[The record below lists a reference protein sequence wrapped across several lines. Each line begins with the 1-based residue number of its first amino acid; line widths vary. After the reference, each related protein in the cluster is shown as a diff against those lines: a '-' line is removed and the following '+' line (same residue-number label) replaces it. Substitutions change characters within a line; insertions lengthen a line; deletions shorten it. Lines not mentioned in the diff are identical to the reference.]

1 MKLLALA
8 LLPFTALAFQPDV
21 VLDDTDSTKVELV
34 GPWAAETNLTYGFRG
49 TSKVITSATVNAA
62 EYARFHTLL
71 PVSGPWKVFVWH
83 NGRTGFGN
91 VVDAVVKAAG
101 GEFSTSKMAQH
112 TYSGQWMLL
121 GTYWFDSAEEAE
133 VKLCH
138 NNSGSLSADA
148 VRFSFAAPEVVLD
161 STGDS
166 TGVALYNATGIS
178 SAAWGSVSPVL
189 SGNEMNLRRSST
201 VNAHVD
207 FSPVLPTPGDYEV
220 SVWLP
225 RRGGDWVTSGKTGV
239 TSVQVEV
246 VARSGSTTH
255 TVNLPP
261 DNGPSEGAWVQVG
274 TAPFRF
280 DQTPV
285 GQSGGPAKVIIKG
298 PTSTAQCVP
307 ADAVRWTKVGT
318 LGVYQDDED
327 PVGPP
332 GVTLG
337 TKLAGQTAN
346 WLQEGVT
353 DRLARRFYYYN
364 YQPFGLRSSKAG
376 NNNQKATYSPP
387 LPEQGYYDVY
397 IWYPWTSVNAP
408 TSVVTISGTYN
419 AAGQSVSSSVNVDQS
434 SDAGKWTHIGRY
446 ILDANLPG
454 ETFKSWVS
462 IEPGNNAA
470 GKYTK
475 ADAVLFL
482 RDGEESDV
490 DGDGLTD
497 WREIVLGTSSS
508 TALNSDGI
516 AIGWDTDGDGLSDGY
531 EVSLGLNPL
540 TGLVPTTDPAIVGFT
555 VNTPLTPSA
564 PSAQ

>member
-8 LLPFTALAFQPDV
+8 LIPFTAFAFQPDV
-21 VLDDTDSTKVELV
+21 VLDDADSTKVELV

-49 TSKVITSATVNAA
+49 TSKVITSATVNPA

-91 VVDAVVKAAG
+91 EVDAVVKAAG
-101 GEFSTSKMAQH
+101 GELSASKVAQH
-112 TYSGQWMLL
+112 VYSGQWMLL

-133 VKLCH
+133 VKICH

-148 VRFSFAAPEVVLD
+148 VRFSFASPEVVLD

-166 TGVALYNATGIS
+166 TGIALYNATVIS
-178 SAAWGSVSPVL
+178 SAAWGSVSPIL
-189 SGNEMNLRRSST
+189 SANEMNLRRSST

-246 VARSGSTTH
+246 VARAGSTTH
-255 TVNLPP
+255 TVELPP
-261 DNGPSEGAWVQVG
+261 DNGQSEGAWVQVG

-280 DQTPV
+280 DQTLV

-298 PTSTAQCVP
+298 PTSTTQCVP

-318 LGVYQDDED
+318 LGLYQDDED

-346 WLQEGVT
+346 WLQEGIS

-376 NNNQKATYSPP
+376 NNNQKATYTP
-387 LPEQGYYDVY
+387 LIAEQGLFDVY
-397 IWYPWTSVNAP
+397 VWYPYYTGNSPTTKVSVQARITATTSGLVTRTVNQ
-408 TSVVTISGTYN
+408 TIE
-419 AAGQSVSSSVNVDQS
+419 
-434 SDAGKWTHIGRY
+434 AGKWTHVGRY
-446 ILDANLPG
+446 ILDPNLPG
-454 ETFKSWVS
+454 QPAKSWLS
-462 IEPGNNAA
+462 IEPEGNT
-470 GKYTK
+470 GTQFTK

-482 RDGEESDV
+482 RDGEDTDL
-490 DGDGLTD
+490 DGDGLLD
-497 WREIVLGTSSS
+497 RLEDLLGTDI
-508 TALNSDGI
+508 ANRDGNNDGLI
-516 AIGWDTDGDGLSDGY
+516 RAWDTDGDGLSDGY
-531 EVSLGLNPL
+531 EFSLGLNPL
-540 TGLVPTTDPAIVGFT
+540 SALVPTSDSSIVGFT
-555 VNTPLTPSA
+555 VITPLTPA
-564 PSAQ
+564 PTAQ

>member
-8 LLPFTALAFQPDV
+8 LIPFTAFAFQPDV
-21 VLDDTDSTKVELV
+21 VLDDADSTKVELV

-49 TSKVITSATVNAA
+49 TSKVITSATVNPA

-91 VVDAVVKAAG
+91 EVDAVVKAAG
-101 GEFSTSKMAQH
+101 GELSASKVAQH
-112 TYSGQWMLL
+112 VYSGQWMLL

-133 VKLCH
+133 VKICH

-148 VRFSFAAPEVVLD
+148 VRFSFASPEVVLD

-166 TGVALYNATGIS
+166 TGIALYNATVIS
-178 SAAWGSVSPVL
+178 SAAWGSVSPIL
-189 SGNEMNLRRSST
+189 SANEMNLRRSST

-246 VARSGSTTH
+246 VARAGSTTH
-255 TVNLPP
+255 TVELPP
-261 DNGPSEGAWVQVG
+261 DNGQSEGAWVQVG

-280 DQTPV
+280 DQTLV

-298 PTSTAQCVP
+298 PTSTTQCVP

-318 LGVYQDDED
+318 LGLYQDDED

-346 WLQEGVT
+346 WLQEGIS

-376 NNNQKATYSPP
+376 NNNQKATYTP
-387 LPEQGYYDVY
+387 LIAEQGLFDVY
-397 IWYPWTSVNAP
+397 VWYPYYTGNSPTTKVSVQARITATTSGLVTRTVNQ
-408 TSVVTISGTYN
+408 TIE
-419 AAGQSVSSSVNVDQS
+419 
-434 SDAGKWTHIGRY
+434 AGKWTHVGRY
-446 ILDANLPG
+446 ILDPNLPG
-454 ETFKSWVS
+454 QPAKSWLS
-462 IEPGNNAA
+462 IEPEGNT
-470 GKYTK
+470 GTQFTK

-482 RDGEESDV
+482 RDGEDTDL
-490 DGDGLTD
+490 DGDGLLD
-497 WREIVLGTSSS
+497 RLEDLLGTDL
-508 TALNSDGI
+508 ANRDGNNDGVI
-516 AIGWDTDGDGLSDGY
+516 RAWDTDGDGMSDGD
-531 EVSLGLNPL
+531 EWRLGRNPL
-540 TGLVPTTDPAIVGFT
+540 QAAGDGSALMTLSVHTPTTR
-555 VNTPLTPSA
+555 
-564 PSAQ
+564 

>member
-91 VVDAVVKAAG
+91 EVDAVVKAAG

-318 LGVYQDDED
+318 LGIYQDDED

-376 NNNQKATYSPP
+376 NNNQKATYTP
-387 LPEQGYYDVY
+387 LIAEQGLFDVY
-397 IWYPWTSVNAP
+397 VWYPYYTGNSPTTKVSVQARITATTSGLVTRTVNQ
-408 TSVVTISGTYN
+408 TIE
-419 AAGQSVSSSVNVDQS
+419 
-434 SDAGKWTHIGRY
+434 AGKWTHVGRY
-446 ILDANLPG
+446 ILDPNLPG
-454 ETFKSWVS
+454 QPAKSWLT
-462 IEPGNNAA
+462 IEPEGNT
-470 GKYTK
+470 GTQVTK

-482 RDGEESDV
+482 RDGEDTDL
-490 DGDGLTD
+490 DGDGLLD
-497 WREIVLGTSSS
+497 RLEDLLGTDLASR
-508 TALNSDGI
+508 DGNNDGTI
-516 AIGWDTDGDGLSDGY
+516 RAWDTDGDGMSDGD
-531 EVSLGLNPL
+531 EWRFGFNPL
-540 TGLVPTTDPAIVGFT
+540 TKAETVAAAALGLLRY
-555 VNTPLTPSA
+555 TPLRSV
-564 PSAQ
+564 AQ

>member
-8 LLPFTALAFQPDV
+8 LIPFTAFAFQPDV
-21 VLDDTDSTKVELV
+21 VLDDADSTKVELV

-49 TSKVITSATVNAA
+49 TSKVITSATVNPA

-91 VVDAVVKAAG
+91 EVDAVVKAAG
-101 GEFSTSKMAQH
+101 GELSASKVAQH
-112 TYSGQWMLL
+112 VYSGQWMLL

-133 VKLCH
+133 VKICH

-148 VRFSFAAPEVVLD
+148 VRFSFASPEVVLD

-166 TGVALYNATGIS
+166 TGIALYNATVIS
-178 SAAWGSVSPVL
+178 SAAWGSVSPIL
-189 SGNEMNLRRSST
+189 SANEMNLRRSST

-207 FSPVLPTPGDYEV
+207 FSPVLPAPGDYEV

-246 VARSGSTTH
+246 VARAGSTTH
-255 TVNLPP
+255 TVELPP
-261 DNGPSEGAWVQVG
+261 DNGQSEGAWVQVG

-280 DQTPV
+280 DQTLV

-298 PTSTAQCVP
+298 PTSTTQCVP

-318 LGVYQDDED
+318 LGLYQDDED

-346 WLQEGVT
+346 WLQEGIS

-376 NNNQKATYSPP
+376 NNNQKATYTP
-387 LPEQGYYDVY
+387 LIAEQGLFDVY
-397 IWYPWTSVNAP
+397 VWYPYYTGNSPTTKVSVQARITATTSGLVTRTVNQ
-408 TSVVTISGTYN
+408 TIE
-419 AAGQSVSSSVNVDQS
+419 
-434 SDAGKWTHIGRY
+434 AGKWTHVGRY
-446 ILDANLPG
+446 ILDPNLPG
-454 ETFKSWVS
+454 QPAKSWLS
-462 IEPGNNAA
+462 IEPEGNT
-470 GKYTK
+470 GTQFTK

-482 RDGEESDV
+482 RDGEDTDL
-490 DGDGLTD
+490 DGDGLLD
-497 WREIVLGTSSS
+497 RLEDLLGTDI
-508 TALNSDGI
+508 ANRDGNNDGLI
-516 AIGWDTDGDGLSDGY
+516 RAWDTDGDGLSDGY
-531 EVSLGLNPL
+531 EFSLGLNPL
-540 TGLVPTTDPAIVGFT
+540 SALVPTSDSSIVGFT
-555 VNTPLTPSA
+555 VITPLTPA
-564 PSAQ
+564 PTAQ